1 MLKYKFSYSDSMI
14 GLLSSVT
21 HETFLYRS
29 HMKSSSVINKL
40 VIASSQCQRVMFRSL
55 EMFADEE

>member
-1 MLKYKFSYSDSMI
+1 MI

-21 HETFLYRS
+21 HEIFLKRS

-40 VIASSQCQRVMFRSL
+40 VIASSQCPRVMFRNS

>member
-1 MLKYKFSYSDSMI
+1 MI

-21 HETFLYRS
+21 HEIYLHRS

-40 VIASSQCQRVMFRSL
+40 VIASSRCPRVMFRTS

>member
-1 MLKYKFSYSDSMI
+1 MI

-21 HETFLYRS
+21 HEIFLYRS

-40 VIASSQCQRVMFRSL
+40 IVASSQCPRVIIRTS